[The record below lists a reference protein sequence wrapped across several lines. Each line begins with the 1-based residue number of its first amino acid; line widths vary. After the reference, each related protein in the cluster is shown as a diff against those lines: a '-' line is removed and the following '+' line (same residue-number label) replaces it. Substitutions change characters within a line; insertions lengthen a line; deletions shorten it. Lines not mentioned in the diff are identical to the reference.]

1 MNVPNSEKNGRQ
13 KRINGNFK
21 GRLFAWVKRVNFSMS
36 SIGES
41 TTNDCRV
48 NYQLLAVMPLK

>member
-1 MNVPNSEKNGRQ
+1 MNVLNSEKNGRQ

-21 GRLFAWVKRVNFSMS
+21 GKLFVWVKRVNFSMS
-36 SIGES
+36 SIGEY
-41 TTNDCRV
+41 TTNDCGV